1 MTLHPTQRLIQ
12 LKRYP
17 LKSSAGWSVQ
27 SAEVSRRGLVD
38 DRRWMVVDTNHHF
51 MTAREHGS
59 LLTIRAEAG
68 ADGAL
73 TLSADGYTEC
83 AVGPPDLRAAQC
95 YVQVWSDRCLAH
107 DMGDQASKWISAVV
121 GQSCRLVYMPDETER
136 AVSGQCARA
145 GDVVSFADGYPLL
158 LTLQESLDAI
168 NKDLEV
174 PVEMGCFRPNVVVA
188 GFEPFSERGWSGVRI
203 GAVEFTVAGPCVRC
217 QMTTRDLITGRR
229 RTDGQPLKALAK
241 IQRTDQGVVFG
252 INLIPRSSG
261 VLHCGDLVEPSV

>member
-1 MTLHPTQRLIQ
+1 M
-12 LKRYP
+12 RYP

-59 LLTIRAEAG
+59 LLTIRAKAG
-68 ADGAL
+68 VLGAL

-83 AVGPPDLRAAQC
+83 VVGPPDPRAAQS
-95 YVQVWSDRCLAH
+95 YVQVWSDRSLAH
-107 DMGDQASKWISAVV
+107 DMGDQAAQWISAVV
-121 GQSCRLVYMPDETER
+121 GQSCRLVYMPDETKR
-136 AVSGQCARA
+136 SVSGEAARA

-158 LTLQESLDAI
+158 LTLKESLDAI
-168 NKDLEV
+168 NEDLEV

-188 GFEPFSERGWSGVRI
+188 GFEPFSERTWSSVRI
-203 GAVEFTVAGPCVRC
+203 GTAEFAVTGPCVRC
-217 QMTTRDLITGRR
+217 QMTTRDLVTGRR
-229 RTDGQPLKALAK
+229 RADGQPLKMLAK
-241 IQRTDQGVVFG
+241 TQRTEQGVVFG

-261 VLHCGDLVEPSV
+261 FLSCGDPVEPSV

>member
-1 MTLHPTQRLIQ
+1 M
-12 LKRYP
+12 
-17 LKSSAGWSVQ
+17 Q

-68 ADGAL
+68 ARGAV

-83 AVGPPDLRAAQC
+83 VVGPPDLRAAQS
-95 YVQVWSDRCLAH
+95 YVQVWSDRCLAR
-107 DMGDQASKWISAVV
+107 DMGDQAAQWISAVI
-121 GQSCRLVYMPDETER
+121 GQSCRLVYMPDETKR
-136 AVSGQCARA
+136 AVSGEFARA

-174 PVEMGCFRPNVVVA
+174 PIEMGCFRPNVVVA
-188 GFEPFSERGWSGVRI
+188 GFQPFNERTWSSVRI
-203 GAVEFTVAGPCVRC
+203 GAVEFAVAGPCVRC
-217 QMTTRDLITGRR
+217 QLTTRDLISGQRR
-229 RTDGQPLKALAK
+229 GDGQPLKILAQT
-241 IQRTDQGVVFG
+241 QRTDQGVVFG
-252 INLIPRSSG
+252 INLIPRSAG
-261 VLHCGDLVEPSV
+261 VLSCGDAVEATV

>member
-1 MTLHPTQRLIQ
+1 MKASPRLIDII
-12 LKRYP
+12 RYP

-59 LLTIRAEAG
+59 LLTIRANPG
-68 ADGAL
+68 ALGAL
-73 TLSADGYTEC
+73 TLSADGYNEC
-83 AVGPPDLRAAQC
+83 VVGPPDPSPAQS
-95 YVQVWSDRCLAH
+95 YVQVWSDRCLAR
-107 DMGDQASKWISAVV
+107 DMGDQAAQWISAVV
-121 GQSCRLVYMPDETER
+121 GQSCRLVYMPDETKR
-136 AVSGQCARA
+136 AVSGEFAQPH
-145 GDVVSFADGYPLL
+145 DVVSFADGYPLL

-174 PVEMGCFRPNVVVA
+174 AVEMGCFRPNVVVA
-188 GFEPFSERGWSGVRI
+188 GFDPFIERTWSSVRI
-203 GAVEFTVAGPCVRC
+203 GTAEFAVAGPCIRC

-252 INLIPRSSG
+252 INLIPRNSG
-261 VLHCGDLVEPSV
+261 VLSCGDPVEPRV

>member
-1 MTLHPTQRLIQ
+1 MKASPRLIDII
-12 LKRYP
+12 RYP

-27 SAEVSRRGLVD
+27 SAEVSQRGLVD
-38 DRRWMVVDTNHHF
+38 DRRWMVVDRNYHF
-51 MTAREHGS
+51 LSAREHGS
-59 LLTIRAEAG
+59 LLTIRAQAG
-68 ADGAL
+68 NKGAL
-73 TLSADGYTEC
+73 SLSADGYVDCMISAPNMSADRFE
-83 AVGPPDLRAAQC
+83 
-95 YVQVWSDRCLAH
+95 VQVWSDRCLAR
-107 DMGDQASKWISAVV
+107 DMGDQAAQWISAVV

-136 AVSGQCARA
+136 AVSGETARA

-158 LTLQESLDAI
+158 LTLKESLDAI
-168 NKDLEV
+168 NEDLEV

-188 GFEPFSERGWSGVRI
+188 GFEPFRERTWSSVRI
-203 GAVEFTVAGPCVRC
+203 GTAEFAVAGPCVRC

-261 VLHCGDLVEPSV
+261 FVRCGDPVEPSV